1 MIETPFSS
9 LSPEASRALVDA
21 SRLRDVP
28 TGDQIFGQGEVGGSV
43 LLISSGLVAVQMW
56 DAQRQP
62 VTVAMRGP
70 GEMLGEM
77 SLFAKEGRR
86 SATAVA
92 RARSRLLELDS
103 EAGQRVRRDHRELD
117 ELFLR
122 ILTER
127 SAALSRR
134 LAERRSISV
143 EALVAHTLL
152 ELPGDPGNSE
162 IAVTHADLAG
172 ICGLA
177 IGEVEIALRFLES
190 QQLIDCTEGVKI
202 NDRTALANVQ

>member
-1 MIETPFSS
+1 MIETPFNS
-9 LSPEASRALVDA
+9 LSPDASRALVDA
-21 SRLRDVP
+21 SKLRDVP
-28 TGDQIFGQGEVGGSV
+28 TGDQIFGQGELGGSV
-43 LLISSGLVAVQMW
+43 FLISGGLVAVQMW
-56 DAQRQP
+56 DAERQP

-122 ILTER
+122 ILAER

-134 LAERRSISV
+134 LADRRSISA
-143 EALVAHTLL
+143 EALVARTLL
-152 ELPGDPGNSE
+152 ELPDQAGDAAIPL
-162 IAVTHADLAG
+162 THPDLAG

-177 IGEVEIALRFLES
+177 IGEVEIALRSLES
-190 QQLIDCTEGVKI
+190 QQLVECTEGVKI
-202 NDRTALANVQ
+202 TDRTAMANV